1 MLLEHAIC
9 KFKSWMKKRFQSQ
22 DADLRILAYKIDNL
36 EEKLNYIIMELE
48 NK

>member
-1 MLLEHAIC
+1 
-9 KFKSWMKKRFQSQ
+9 MKKRFQSQ

-48 NK
+48 NR